1 MDELE
6 RALINSLQGGFPLCE
21 RPFAE
26 AAARL
31 GCDEATLIER
41 IRRLLEAGTL
51 TRFGPLFDAAALGGA
66 FTLCALEVPA
76 ADFERVAQIVN
87 AFPEVAHNYQREHAL
102 NMWFVLAAEQPEGIP
117 AALAR
122 IEAATGLRVLDFPKL
137 DEYFVELRLTA

>member
-102 NMWFVLAAEQPEGIP
+102 NMWFVLAAERPEGIP
-117 AALAR
+117 AAIAR

>member
-31 GCDEATLIER
+31 GCDEETLIGR
-41 IRRLLEAGTL
+41 IRRLLEKGTL

-66 FTLCALEVPA
+66 FTLCAMQVPQ

-87 AFPEVAHNYQREHAL
+87 AFPEVAHNYQRQHAL
-102 NMWFVLAAEQPEGIP
+102 NMWFVLAAEKPEGIP
-117 AALAR
+117 AAIRR
-122 IEAATGLRVLDFPKL
+122 IEAATGLAVLDFPKL